1 MIRTVLKLKIK
12 HPYRDSFATLL
23 DFCNLWSC
31 NVIQGGSRNKTAK
44 IGMPAVKFKKIFG
57 TNPVV
62 GEYAVPL
69 GAEHFIISI
78 KVIKIITN

>member
-1 MIRTVLKLKIK
+1 MIKAILKLKIK
-12 HPYRDSFATLL
+12 HPYRDSFTILL

-31 NVIQGGSRNKTAK
+31 NAIQGGSKNKTAK
-44 IGMPAVKFKKIFG
+44 ISIPAIKFKKIFG

-78 KVIKIITN
+78 KVIKIITS